1 MMLILLFIKSSSN
14 KNGMKMSSNFISY
27 ESKQIDSSSQILK
40 KPLFMGLDRKEQPFK
55 ISAVQ
60 AIRYNDDEHI
70 FNLDQPFGEIE
81 TSEEKFFIFGKTGIF
96 DNEKQKLFLSGDV
109 EFTNKGSMKFNTTKA
124 EFDFNKQV
132 LSGKNKI
139 IGQQNNSTIKA
150 EGFKVFNRENK
161 IIFTGKSSLTLPQ
174 K

>member
-1 MMLILLFIKSSSN
+1 
-14 KNGMKMSSNFISY
+14 
-27 ESKQIDSSSQILK
+27 
-40 KPLFMGLDRKEQPFK
+40 MGLDRKEQPFK

-124 EFDFNKQV
+124 EFDFKKQV

-139 IGQQNNSTIKA
+139 IGQQNKSTIKA